1 MKANVGNAERM
12 IRFIVGAILLAIGFF
27 VPLHPYIAVALLAA
41 GVIAIITAAVRF
53 CPVWAVLGINTCG
66 R

>member
-1 MKANVGNAERM
+1 MKANIGNAERM
-12 IRFIVGAILLAIGFF
+12 IRFILGAILLAVGFYL
-27 VPLHPYIAVALLAA
+27 PLHPYVMIAVVAA

-53 CPVWAVLGINTCG
+53 CPLWAVFGINTCG